1 MKNFSIIN
9 QVAAVS
15 LDARLDCN
23 KFADAHSSDA
33 HFDRNS
39 FVGLAWRPANES
51 ICCEIYSTGKANL
64 PGSTRERD
72 CFDSWTRMLPEMLR
86 FSSNRGLLN
95 AVPRELTET
104 QPSDDD
110 NDDEDKGGDSNRHR
124 ARRTSFD
131 DASATMFS
139 FMDNGGLSDDAL
151 EMLGL

>member
-23 KFADAHSSDA
+23 RFADAHSSDA

-86 FSSNRGLLN
+86 FSSNRDVLN
-95 AVPRELTET
+95 AVPREFNET

-110 NDDEDKGGDSNRHR
+110 DNDDGKGGEGNRHR

-131 DASATMFS
+131 DASAAFMS
-139 FMDNGGLSDDAL
+139 FMGSGDLSDDAL